1 MHTCISNKYTGGT
14 NALDLEGK
22 PLMQKRYDMYMFDM
36 STYMLPCCC
45 MSIYVVTLYRTFY
58 IHIYAII

>member
-1 MHTCISNKYTGGT
+1 MHTCISKKYTGGT

-36 STYMLPCCC
+36 STYVLPCCC
-45 MSIYVVTLYRTFY
+45 MSIYVVTL
-58 IHIYAII
+58 